1 MHRVNHQGKCSLQ
14 MSDKSR
20 RNSGIRNIGSSITM
34 IKYKEAI
41 EDIKCHKV
49 QRSGPLN
56 DNVRE
61 GIERIII
68 YIYAIYNIQIY
79 TFVCTCR

>member
-1 MHRVNHQGKCSLQ
+1 MHCVNHQGKCSLQ

-20 RNSGIRNIGSSITM
+20 RNSGIRNIRSSITM
-34 IKYKEAI
+34 IMYKEAI

-49 QRSGPLN
+49 QRSGSLK

-61 GIERIII
+61 GIERIIM
-68 YIYAIYNIQIY
+68 YIYTIYNIQIY

>member
-1 MHRVNHQGKCSLQ
+1 MHCVNHQGKCSLQ

-20 RNSGIRNIGSSITM
+20 RNSGIRNTGNSITTIM
-34 IKYKEAI
+34 CKEAI

-49 QRSGPLN
+49 QISGRLN
-56 DNVRE
+56 DYVRE
-61 GIERIII
+61 EIGRIIM
-68 YIYAIYNIQIY
+68 YIYTIYNIQIY